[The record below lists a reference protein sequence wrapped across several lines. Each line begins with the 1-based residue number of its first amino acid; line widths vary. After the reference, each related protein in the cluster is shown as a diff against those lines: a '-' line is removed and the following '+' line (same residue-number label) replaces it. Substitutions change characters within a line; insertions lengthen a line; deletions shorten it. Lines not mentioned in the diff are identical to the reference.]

1 MTPQLY
7 HPLRVVIQR
16 TGLTADLLRAWERR
30 YAVVTPRRSPGGQRL
45 YSEADIE
52 HLAHLHRA
60 VLAGRSIGQVAALD
74 RAGLAELV
82 AEDAER
88 EGAVAGHTPSGQ
100 AEAVAAAY
108 REAIAATE
116 RLDSESLEGTLK
128 RAALQF
134 NVPVLLDHLVAPL
147 LRELGE
153 RWENGTL
160 QAIHEHVAS
169 VEVQRLLTWLVQSA
183 RVDGDAPLLAVTTPR
198 GQQIELGALMV
209 AASAAAEGWRV
220 MWFGPNLPA
229 ADILLGVASVKPD
242 ALAIS
247 LIHQSRDAELHREL
261 ETVARGTAGKV
272 HLLVGGR
279 AASAHALMLA
289 RHGATTL
296 TDLESFRQWLRGYRE
311 HAGRHQVASPGLA

>member
-1 MTPQLY
+1 M
-7 HPLRVVIQR
+7 IQR
-16 TGLTADLLRAWERR
+16 TGLSADLVRAWERR
-30 YAVVTPRRSPGGQRL
+30 YSVVEPRRSPGGQRL
-45 YSEADIE
+45 YSDADIE
-52 HLAHLHRA
+52 HLSHLHRA
-60 VLAGRSIGQVAALD
+60 VLAGRSIGQVAVLD
-74 RAGLAELV
+74 RTALAELV
-82 AEDAER
+82 AADTGR
-88 EGAVAGHTPSGQ
+88 EATNAG
-100 AEAVAAAY
+100 VAAAGQAVALAAAF
-108 REAIAATE
+108 REVMAATE
-116 RLDSESLEGTLK
+116 RLDSESLEGTLR

-160 QAIHEHVAS
+160 QPIHEHVAS

-229 ADILLGVASVKPD
+229 ADILLGVASTKPA

-247 LIHQSRDAELHREL
+247 LVHQSRDAELHREL
-261 ETVARGTAGKV
+261 ETVARGTSGKV

-279 AASAHALMLA
+279 AASTHALMLA

-296 TDLESFRQWLRGYRE
+296 ADLESLRQWLRE
-311 HAGRHQVASPGLA
+311 HGGAAGRPWSSA

>member
-1 MTPQLY
+1 MTHQLY

-16 TGLTADLLRAWERR
+16 TGLTADLIRAWERR
-30 YAVVTPRRSPGGQRL
+30 YSVVKPKRSTGGQRL

-60 VLAGRSIGQVAALD
+60 VLAGRSIGQVVVLD

-82 AEDAER
+82 AADAGR
-88 EGAVAGHTPSGQ
+88 EVADSAVAPTGQ
-100 AEAVAAAY
+100 AEPVTAAY
-108 REAIAATE
+108 REAMAAIE
-116 RLDSESLEGTLK
+116 RLDSESLEGTLR

-153 RWENGTL
+153 RWEDGTL
-160 QAIHEHVAS
+160 HVIHEHVAS

-183 RVDGDAPLLAVTTPR
+183 RVEGGAPLLAVTTPR

-229 ADILLGVASVKPD
+229 LDILLGVESIKPV

-247 LIHQSRDAELHREL
+247 LVHQSRDAELHREL

-272 HLLVGGR
+272 QLIVGGR
-279 AASAHALMLA
+279 AAAGHALMLA

-296 TDLESFRQWLRGYRE
+296 TDLESFRQGLR
-311 HAGRHQVASPGLA
+311 RHRGNPPQS